1 VLAALVVPAGLV
13 GLVVL
18 VGGMARPPCRPGA
31 ATAGSTI
38 RNIAVV
44 RHIRTARQ
52 RTNMAA
58 RLEAIP
64 WPIGRR
70 MRDRIRVNRV
80 DDNRPARRIVGMETD
95 NSPAIEE
102 LEIDNSRVIEATV
115 VGHKRARRTGEEE
128 EQAEG
133 EGPIEW
139 ATDKFLT
146 LLADRI
152 RAPSAELL
160 AG

>member
-1 VLAALVVPAGLV
+1 MSATVRRSNRLAV
-13 GLVVL
+13 
-18 VGGMARPPCRPGA
+18 A

-44 RHIRTARQ
+44 RHIRTAQ
-52 RTNMAA
+52 RRINMAA
-58 RLEAIP
+58 LLAAIP

-70 MRDRIRVNRV
+70 MRGRTRVNRV
-80 DDNRPARRIVGMETD
+80 NDNRLARRIAGMETD

-102 LEIDNSRVIEATV
+102 LEIDSSQAIEATV
-115 VGHKRARRTGEEE
+115 VGNKRARRTGEEE

-146 LLADRI
+146 LPADRI